1 MSAEKGVQLLI
12 VEDDPALQ
20 KQIKW
25 SLDQFESVTA
35 DDRESALVQL
45 RRHAPAVVTMD
56 LGLPPNADDS
66 TEGFLLLEQIVSH
79 GKASPEGFWYD
90 QPRPEW
96 VMLLRGT
103 ARLQF
108 ADGERPLAAGD
119 ALLIP
124 AHCRHRVAE
133 CSLDAIWL
141 ALHFQP

>member
-1 MSAEKGVQLLI
+1 MPPEIRKLLQAE
-12 VEDDPALQ
+12 
-20 KQIKW
+20 
-25 SLDQFESVTA
+25 A
-35 DDRESALVQL
+35 DAAAEERFLPLVQ
-45 RRHAPAVVTMD
+45 
-56 LGLPPNADDS
+56 GS
-66 TEGFLLLEQIVSH
+66 GLLLEQIVSH